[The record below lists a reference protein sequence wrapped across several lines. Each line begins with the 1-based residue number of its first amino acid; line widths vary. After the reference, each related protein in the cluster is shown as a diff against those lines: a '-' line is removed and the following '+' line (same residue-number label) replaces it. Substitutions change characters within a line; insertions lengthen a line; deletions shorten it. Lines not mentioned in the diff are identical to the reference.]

1 MWNGIFVS
9 AFWNVLVTLGLVFP
23 TYTFLPFFSYGG
35 VTMVVTYILL
45 GIVLSIYR
53 YKNVLSDT
61 YMYKK
66 LGCRL
71 SDTPIFS
78 YFTYPIN
85 V

>member
-1 MWNGIFVS
+1 MMMGYGCGIVFFVS

-23 TYTFLPFFSYGG
+23 TYIFLPFFSYGG

-66 LGCRL
+66 NW
-71 SDTPIFS
+71 D
-78 YFTYPIN
+78 
-85 V
+85 VA